1 MVLRLYLCKRLYST
15 PRAVGFMSW
24 SRAYRFLSPRIRRP
38 SASFRSSLATSKD
51 RWWTL
56 RVDHIHFK
64 PVYHFALPSLLKKG
78 ERRTSEG
85 CTNETGEAQPDKP
98 PRLSCLK
105 LALGSVL
112 DCVASLR
119 RDVARPILVLYVDRL
134 VSGTAAERPRPA
146 RGVRLPGGPGGV
158 FVPVSRECYP
168 ARRRRVGSL
177 ERERCRS
184 TLRATSATVYC
195 HRAHGTVLVDPY
207 VPGSRSDR
215 RVASLIGRLGGVG
228 VGAVADTAERLG
240 PGAACASIDGYT
252 PWGCTIEYL
261 DHGAGLGR
269 PESTTVP

>member
-15 PRAVGFMSW
+15 PRAAGFMSW
-24 SRAYRFLSPRIRRP
+24 SWAYRCLSPRIRRP
-38 SASFRSSLATSKD
+38 LASFRSSLATSKD
-51 RWWTL
+51 RWWTM

-64 PVYHFALPSLLKKG
+64 AVYHLALPSLLKKG

-85 CTNETGEAQPDKP
+85 CTNETGETRADKP

-168 ARRRRVGSL
+168 ARRRRSVALSASVAVRLFVLAAPLFIVTMPMGLSL
-177 ERERCRS
+177 S
-184 TLRATSATVYC
+184 TLTFLGAEATD
-195 HRAHGTVLVDPY
+195 VLP
-207 VPGSRSDR
+207 
-215 RVASLIGRLGGVG
+215 ASSVVL
-228 VGAVADTAERLG
+228 AV
-240 PGAACASIDGYT
+240 
-252 PWGCTIEYL
+252 
-261 DHGAGLGR
+261 
-269 PESTTVP
+269 